1 LSVFFYLFFGFVGL
15 FLVLFVW
22 SMRKAETRGKPRAD
36 ADVLG
41 EYGRGH
47 VAHLP
52 QIRQALAV
60 ADFEYLSQKALSP
73 LARRVR
79 QERRRVALAYLFA
92 VREDFQSLLRL
103 AKIIAVLSPEVAAV
117 HEFERIRL
125 TAKFAWRYQMIR
137 VQLRA
142 GLAPLP
148 RLDALSD
155 SVSSM
160 SVRMETAMKEL
171 GERAVLASELASS
184 LNGGSRDAT

>member
-1 LSVFFYLFFGFVGL
+1 MSLFFYLFFGFVGL
-15 FLVLFVW
+15 FLLLFVW
-22 SMRKAETRGKPRAD
+22 SMRKVETRGKARAD

-47 VAHLP
+47 VEHLP
-52 QIRQALAV
+52 QIRQAFAR
-60 ADFEYLSQKALSP
+60 ADFEYLSQKGLSL

-103 AKIIAVLSPEVAAV
+103 AKIVAVLSPEVAAV
-117 HEFERIRL
+117 QEFERVRL
-125 TAKFAWRYQMIR
+125 TAKFAWRYQVIR
-137 VQLRA
+137 MQLRA

-155 SVSSM
+155 FVSSI
-160 SVRMETAMKEL
+160 SVRMEAAMKDL
-171 GERAVLASELASS
+171 GERAALASELASS
-184 LNGGSRDAT
+184 LNVGSRDAT